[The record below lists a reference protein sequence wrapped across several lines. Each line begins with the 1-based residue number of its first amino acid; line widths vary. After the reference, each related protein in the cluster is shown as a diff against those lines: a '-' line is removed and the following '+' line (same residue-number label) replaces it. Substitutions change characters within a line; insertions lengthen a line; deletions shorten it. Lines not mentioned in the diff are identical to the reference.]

1 MNSAGDA
8 PRVKRQKAEQQKS
21 ETRRMNSPHATHP
34 SIELRENAVR
44 FPDGRVTRILAH
56 RVFTPASSQ
65 MVLLEGFLTDAECD
79 ALIALSS
86 GTLEPARVVSAVT
99 REDSFTT
106 ARIGHVGL
114 LFGAEHDLIQRIE
127 TRIEALTRWP
137 RSHFQ
142 PMQLS
147 YYGMG
152 DGFKLHH
159 DFFDP
164 AIPAYH
170 GALKRQGQRLATLI
184 VYLNDCAGS
193 GNTVFPA
200 LDGLFVAPQKGNAL
214 FFSYPGTATDP
225 DRRFVHGSTP
235 VSAGHKWIA
244 TTWLCARPQDRA
256 RRAQG
261 SRD

>member
-1 MNSAGDA
+1 
-8 PRVKRQKAEQQKS
+8 
-21 ETRRMNSPHATHP
+21 MNSPPATYP
-34 SIELRENAVR
+34 AIELRESAVH
-44 FPDGRVTRILAH
+44 FPDGRAARILAH
-56 RVFTPASSQ
+56 RVFAPASSQ
-65 MVLLEGFLTDAECD
+65 WVLLEGFLTDAECD
-79 ALIALSS
+79 ALVELSS

-99 REDSFTT
+99 RAESFTT

-114 LFGAEHDLIQRIE
+114 LFGAEHDLIKRIE

-170 GALKRQGQRLATLI
+170 DALKRQGQRLATLI

-193 GNTVFPA
+193 GNTVFPS

-214 FFSYPGTATDP
+214 FFSYAGTATHP
-225 DRRFVHGSTP
+225 DRRLLHGSTP

-244 TTWLCARPQDRA
+244 TTWLCAQPQDRD
-256 RRAQG
+256 RRGQ
-261 SRD
+261 SNLD